1 MGGEHLR
8 AVIRLGL
15 QAHGFSISGA
25 AFAAGASRHWHV
37 GTALRDEVFPDLLPA
52 FADVQGYLDVA
63 EADPVLWSR
72 LPWMAATGFL
82 QCAVL
87 DRPAGSDDV
96 RDPVALLAGT
106 FTSAIVVLDFL
117 VDERGMGDRV
127 FGGLDPQLIASIF
140 GAEETA
146 QDGLARLY
154 RAEHEPGV
162 RLLLALVAMCGAQGR
177 QLLAESGNMSAWQQ
191 LAEAVGQMYASQRA
205 LSGVRYPDRES
216 ALALMPQLVAKSTLP
231 TVAVSCIAALTE
243 GRVGVPA
250 AWLNVGELLGQLYWA
265 IDDLVD
271 VLDDAHTGTPTS
283 VLLRLEELASALE
296 RTWATDG
303 DIYELVD
310 DVSAEIV
317 GLLRADKPG
326 WEVPGAL
333 DLACLRVAAWSRW
346 EESARAGT
354 LADEPSPPS
363 CDEET
368 ASRVRDATAVL
379 LEHQRSG
386 YADAVHT
393 MTFPRMH
400 DGVVRM
406 ETHPALLF
414 QRAVILDCLLDARRV
429 AEVSDDVIAAETLA
443 LLRGKHRG
451 VAGGWSYIP
460 EVAELPPDADDLGAV
475 LLALC
480 RVGGAV
486 LAETCEDAIALALES
501 AGADGSFPTWILDPL
516 GQSKADEACRA
527 YLWIGGLGIH
537 PEVVANLLC
546 ALHEYDRERFATNLR
561 LATRYFEAT
570 QGDDGLWQSRW
581 YAGLFYGTY
590 RVVDF
595 LSRVDPSHQA
605 LRRAQHA
612 IVDAQRADGGWGEV
626 ESDPLSTSF
635 AVLSLAACGE
645 SALSPATVTALSRG
659 VAALGATQEAG
670 GGWPACLWGAFET
683 GVGFES
689 YGSQTITTAYC
700 AKALLAGASTLSRV
714 GEREK
719 DMAGRLP
726 GPP

>member
-15 QAHGFSISGA
+15 RAHGFSISDA
-25 AFAAGASRHWHV
+25 TFDAGARRHWHI
-37 GTALRDEVFPDLLPA
+37 GTVLRDEVFPDLLPA

-63 EADPVLWSR
+63 EADPELWSR

-82 QCAVL
+82 QGAL
-87 DRPAGSDDV
+87 FDRPAGSEDV
-96 RDPVALLAGT
+96 HDPVALLAGT

-140 GAEETA
+140 GADDSA
-146 QDGLARLY
+146 NDGLARLY
-154 RAEHEPGV
+154 RVEHEPGV
-162 RLLLALVAMCGAQGR
+162 RLLAALIGMCGAQGR
-177 QLLAESGNMSAWQQ
+177 QLLAQSGNISAWEQ
-191 LAEAVGQMYASQRA
+191 LAKAVGRIYASQRA
-205 LSGVRYPDRES
+205 LSGVSHPDRE
-216 ALALMPQLVAKSTLP
+216 LALTLMPELRAKSTLP
-231 TVAVSCIAALTE
+231 TVAVSCIAALTA

-283 VLLRLEELASALE
+283 VLLRLEELASASE

-303 DIYELVD
+303 DIYEVVD

-317 GLLRADKPG
+317 ELLRVDEQMHPG

-333 DLACLRVAAWSRW
+333 ELARLRVAAWSRW
-346 EESARAGT
+346 EESARGGA
-354 LADEPSPPS
+354 LADEPWPPP
-363 CDEET
+363 CDEVT

-379 LEHQRSG
+379 LEHRRSG

-393 MTFPRMH
+393 MTFPRAR

-406 ETHPALLF
+406 ETHPAILF
-414 QRAVILDCLLDARRV
+414 QRAVILDALLDARRV
-429 AEVSDDVIAAETLA
+429 AEVSDDVIAAETMA

-480 RVGGAV
+480 RVGGPT
-486 LAETCEDAIALALES
+486 LAETCEDAIALVLES
-501 AGADGSFPTWILDPL
+501 ARADGSFPTWVLDPL

-546 ALHEYDRERFATNLR
+546 ALHEYDSARFAHAMR
-561 LATRYFEAT
+561 LATGYFEAT
-570 QGDDGLWQSRW
+570 QGNDGFWQSRW
-581 YAGLFYGTY
+581 YAGPLYGTY

-595 LSRVDPSHQA
+595 LSRVDPSHEA
-605 LRRAQHA
+605 LWRAQQA
-612 IVDAQRADGGWGEV
+612 ILAAQRADGGWGGSNPIHCRRV
-626 ESDPLSTSF
+626 SPSS
-635 AVLSLAACGE
+635 ASPHAA
-645 SALSPATVTALSRG
+645 
-659 VAALGATQEAG
+659 
-670 GGWPACLWGAFET
+670 
-683 GVGFES
+683 
-689 YGSQTITTAYC
+689 
-700 AKALLAGASTLSRV
+700 
-714 GEREK
+714 
-719 DMAGRLP
+719 
-726 GPP
+726 